1 MFQKRYHNEEA
12 TDDPN
17 SKLNDQDRSLSIRT
31 TKTDIMVKYSTK
43 YSTSRSFSER
53 QLGTR
58 NGILTALVEI
68 QHIAQKKTKKNHVFC

>member
-31 TKTDIMVKYSTK
+31 TKTDIMVKYST
-43 YSTSRSFSER
+43 SRSFSER

-58 NGILTALVEI
+58 NGILTALVEV